1 MSRAVRLLFCAALCW
16 ALPVDVAS
24 ATSCVPL
31 EEVRTTAAADF
42 QGHVV
47 KQQPEGATL
56 AVDSV
61 RRGAVRVG
69 ERVELVERHPLA
81 LGSRTYSPGER
92 YRVLASVER
101 RPYMVDGTCS
111 TVLLPGRVKVPKD
124 DSGVGALGVVGIA
137 TALGSIA
144 AVAVVVRRRKRPMPP

>member
-1 MSRAVRLLFCAALCW
+1 M
-16 ALPVDVAS
+16 
-24 ATSCVPL
+24 
-31 EEVRTTAAADF
+31 TAAADF

-101 RPYMVDGTCS
+101 RPYGGTSRLMVSGICS
-111 TVLLPGRVKVPKD
+111 TVLLPGRVKVPED
-124 DSGVGALGVVGIA
+124 DGGVGALGGVGMAI
-137 TALGSIA
+137 ALGSIA
-144 AVAVVVRRRKRPMPP
+144 AVAVVVKRRKRPMPP